1 MSARLFQTWLF
12 ARVSFIGWGDAYRRF
27 AGKSHACV
35 EGERTDAPLGR
46 GRIRPVGM
54 GTFKGGVHLPPLVP
68 PIAKASKADDSSL
81 VPIPSRFFVTSGRA
95 INKTSELNAFDLAL
109 LKAGIGEQNLVSVSS
124 ILPNGIKQIERKPI
138 PMGAVTHCVLARHAG
153 GEGEVISAG
162 IAYAFRADG
171 RGGYVAEGHLHG
183 TQKALKEFL
192 RWRMEEIAHFR
203 GVELLKINY
212 RTEELSIP
220 MDHYGVCIA
229 ACVFLR

>member
-1 MSARLFQTWLF
+1 MPSRKQNEET
-12 ARVSFIGWGDAYRRF
+12 
-27 AGKSHACV
+27 
-35 EGERTDAPLGR
+35 
-46 GRIRPVGM
+46 
-54 GTFKGGVHLPPLVP
+54 
-68 PIAKASKADDSSL
+68 SL
-81 VPIPSRFFVTSGRA
+81 VTIPTRFFVTSGRA

-124 ILPNGIKQIERKPI
+124 ILPDGVRQIERRPL
-138 PMGAVTHCVLARHAG
+138 PMGAIVHCVLARHHG

-162 IAYAFRADG
+162 IAYGFRVDG

-203 GVELLKINY
+203 GVELKKINY
-212 RTEELSIP
+212 RTEELQIP

-229 ACVFLR
+229 ACVFLK

>member
-1 MSARLFQTWLF
+1 M
-12 ARVSFIGWGDAYRRF
+12 GWASSLVGVP
-27 AGKSHACV
+27 S
-35 EGERTDAPLGR
+35 
-46 GRIRPVGM
+46 RP
-54 GTFKGGVHLPPLVP
+54 
-68 PIAKASKADDSSL
+68 SKPKTETL
-81 VPIPSRFFVTSGRA
+81 VPIPTRFFVTSGRG

-124 ILPNGIKQIERKPI
+124 ILPSGIKQIERRPI

-171 RGGYVAEGHLHG
+171 SGGYVAEGHLHG

-192 RWRMEEIAHFR
+192 RWRMEEIGHFR
-203 GVELLKINY
+203 GVELLRINY

-229 ACVFLR
+229 ACVFLK